1 LIVDASGTSDPGE
14 WFLELWDN
22 RHVAG
27 LILAG
32 RTARHDRRE
41 PGVRGTARHL
51 VLRACQRLL
60 ALPVLPDAT
69 IIFCRRSAL
78 NTMPEA
84 NSRFEWLLECIV
96 LANCDGWPVRSVI
109 GTNSAS
115 CQAYGIGLGALWR
128 LWVLRN
134 SAFSADYDERAFNS
148 IIPLQR
154 YWHHTRHRIINQFVD
169 PRTRI
174 LDVGCGS
181 SRIVQDLPQAVG
193 LDVQIKKLRR
203 ISPRIHKV
211 VQASLT
217 RLPFRSACFETLICS
232 QVIEHVPEPLVDWRE
247 MNRVLTMGGTL
258 VVGTPDYSTWA
269 WPVLERL
276 YAVVHPKGYVHEHIN
291 RYTAA
296 SLRHALESHGFE
308 ATASAYVGRAEL
320 IIRARKVNDC

>member
-1 LIVDASGTSDPGE
+1 MGTPAPQLTEPTVAEDAQVSSLALSVVVAAEPRQHPDAIVRVWNKFIQARSIPSEVLVGCGGVFGTCVREQLQRATGQYFLIVDAADTSEPGE
-14 WFLELWDN
+14 WFPEVWDN

-32 RTARHDRRE
+32 CTARNERRG
-41 PGVRGTARHL
+41 PGVRGTVRQL
-51 VLRACQRLL
+51 VLRAWQRLL

-69 IIFCRRSAL
+69 IIFGRRSAL
-78 NTMPEA
+78 NRMPEA

-96 LANCDGWPVRSVI
+96 LANGDGWPVRRLV

-115 CQAYGIGLGALWR
+115 CQSGGIGLGAVGR

-154 YWHHTRHRIINQFVD
+154 YWHRRRHRVINRFVD

-203 ISPRIHKV
+203 ICPRIRKV
-211 VQASLT
+211 VQATLT

-232 QVIEHVPEPLVDWRE
+232 QVIEHVPEPLV
-247 MNRVLTMGGTL
+247 TG
-258 VVGTPDYSTWA
+258 
-269 WPVLERL
+269 
-276 YAVVHPKGYVHEHIN
+276 
-291 RYTAA
+291 
-296 SLRHALESHGFE
+296 
-308 ATASAYVGRAEL
+308 
-320 IIRARKVNDC
+320 AR